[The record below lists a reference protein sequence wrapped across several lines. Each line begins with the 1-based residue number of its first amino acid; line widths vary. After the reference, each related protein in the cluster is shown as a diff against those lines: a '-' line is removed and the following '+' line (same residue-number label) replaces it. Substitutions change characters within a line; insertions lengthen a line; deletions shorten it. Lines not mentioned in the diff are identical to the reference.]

1 MCEKI
6 FTEYE
11 YIDSIKYIQT
21 QEIYIF
27 GNHARVLNLKIY
39 QFQISSYT
47 VDNHKSVTK
56 FPSQYNWNIV
66 ESAVK
71 HLTPICLQDFDFHQI
86 FSKWQVVGL
95 SHFVRPSRYRY
106 MVCLAISSYS
116 FGATH
121 GKVKINVQ
129 IYCTLS

>member
-47 VDNHKSVTK
+47 VDNHINLLQN
-56 FPSQYNWNIV
+56 FRHNIT
-66 ESAVK
+66 EI
-71 HLTPICLQDFDFHQI
+71 LL
-86 FSKWQVVGL
+86 
-95 SHFVRPSRYRY
+95 
-106 MVCLAISSYS
+106 
-116 FGATH
+116 
-121 GKVKINVQ
+121 KVPLN
-129 IYCTLS
+129 T

>member
-47 VDNHKSVTK
+47 VDNHINLLQN
-56 FPSQYNWNIV
+56 FRHNITEILLKV
-66 ESAVK
+66 P
-71 HLTPICLQDFDFHQI
+71 LNTQHQCY
-86 FSKWQVVGL
+86 KT
-95 SHFVRPSRYRY
+95 RKE
-106 MVCLAISSYS
+106 VCPR
-116 FGATH
+116 T
-121 GKVKINVQ
+121 
-129 IYCTLS
+129 

>member
-39 QFQISSYT
+39 QFQIS
-47 VDNHKSVTK
+47 
-56 FPSQYNWNIV
+56 
-66 ESAVK
+66 
-71 HLTPICLQDFDFHQI
+71 
-86 FSKWQVVGL
+86 
-95 SHFVRPSRYRY
+95 FVRPSGYRY
-106 MVCLAISSYS
+106 MVCLANSSYS
-116 FGATH
+116 FRATVLILCGMFIH
-121 GKVKINVQ
+121 IMEVCMSTGFWFSSNILKSGGIKNTIGTEE
-129 IYCTLS
+129 Y

>member
-27 GNHARVLNLKIY
+27 GNHAWVLNLKIY

-71 HLTPICLQDFDFHQI
+71 HLTPMLQNIKLEKKYAPALDNYGQ
-86 FSKWQVVGL
+86 SC
-95 SHFVRPSRYRY
+95 FVRSD
-106 MVCLAISSYS
+106 
-116 FGATH
+116 F
-121 GKVKINVQ
+121 
-129 IYCTLS
+129 